1 MKRSGQKTI
10 RQAAAALCAAAF
22 FLGAAGISSAAQLA
36 PPPQVSAK
44 SAALLDGTTGECL
57 YVKNGEQRALI
68 ASTTK
73 IMTGL
78 LVCEAGELDRTVTVP
93 DAAVGL
99 EGSSMYLKKDETL
112 TRRDLLYGMMLHSG
126 NDAALTLAI
135 SVSGSEA
142 AFVRQMNL
150 RARALGLTQTHFANP
165 HGLDSGENYS
175 TALDL
180 AHLAQAALQNA
191 QLRAVVSTKTA
202 VCAGRTL
209 TNHNKL
215 LWRYD
220 GCIGV
225 KTGYTRHAGRYLGPG
240 RLARPYC
247 ASGLRLCR
255 SWARHARLSAE
266 QEDRMEERLQKILA
280 RCAGVSRRRAEELIA
295 AGRVRVNGNTA
306 QLGEQ
311 ADAEED
317 VIELDGTR
325 VKTRQEPQPVYLMLC
340 KPRGFVTTMHDEK
353 GRRSVAELVADVPE
367 RVYPV
372 GRLDYNSEG
381 LLLMTNDGV
390 LANALMHP
398 KKSIDKT
405 YLVWVSGYIAGKEQS
420 LSQPIE
426 IDGRKTSPAAVQL
439 LHEAG
444 TTALFRVTIHE
455 GRNRQIRRI
464 CERAELTV
472 TRLRR
477 VQEGQLT
484 LGDLKPGQH
493 RPLTET
499 ELRAIF
505 EEIQK

>member
-44 SAALLDGTTGECL
+44 SAALLDGMTGECL
-57 YVKNGEQRALI
+57 YAKNGNQRALI

-180 AHLAQAALQNA
+180 AQLAQAALQNA

-209 TNHNKL
+209 TNHNRL

-220 GCIGV
+220 VCIGV
-225 KTGYTRHAGRYLGPG
+225 KTGYTRHAGRILVSAAERDGRMLIAVTISDPDDWRDHTALLDYGFAVLGRDTPVYPQN
-240 RLARPYC
+240 RRIVWKKNDCKKSWRAAQ
-247 ASGLRLCR
+247 ASR
-255 SWARHARLSAE
+255 
-266 QEDRMEERLQKILA
+266 
-280 RCAGVSRRRAEELIA
+280 A
-295 AGRVRVNGNTA
+295 AGR
-306 QLGEQ
+306 
-311 ADAEED
+311 
-317 VIELDGTR
+317 
-325 VKTRQEPQPVYLMLC
+325 
-340 KPRGFVTTMHDEK
+340 
-353 GRRSVAELVADVPE
+353 RS
-367 RVYPV
+367 
-372 GRLDYNSEG
+372 
-381 LLLMTNDGV
+381 
-390 LANALMHP
+390 
-398 KKSIDKT
+398 
-405 YLVWVSGYIAGKEQS
+405 
-420 LSQPIE
+420 
-426 IDGRKTSPAAVQL
+426 
-439 LHEAG
+439 
-444 TTALFRVTIHE
+444 
-455 GRNRQIRRI
+455 
-464 CERAELTV
+464 
-472 TRLRR
+472 
-477 VQEGQLT
+477 
-484 LGDLKPGQH
+484 
-493 RPLTET
+493 
-499 ELRAIF
+499 
-505 EEIQK
+505 

>member
-209 TNHNKL
+209 VSAAE
-215 LWRYD
+215 RD
-220 GCIGV
+220 G
-225 KTGYTRHAGRYLGPG
+225 
-240 RLARPYC
+240 
-247 ASGLRLCR
+247 
-255 SWARHARLSAE
+255 
-266 QEDRMEERLQKILA
+266 RM
-280 RCAGVSRRRAEELIA
+280 LIA
-295 AGRVRVNGNTA
+295 VTISDPDDWRDHTALLDYGFAVLGRDT
-306 QLGEQ
+306 
-311 ADAEED
+311 
-317 VIELDGTR
+317 
-325 VKTRQEPQPVYLMLC
+325 PVYPQNRRIVWKNDC
-340 KPRGFVTTMHDEK
+340 KKFWR
-353 GRRSVAELVADVPE
+353 
-367 RVYPV
+367 
-372 GRLDYNSEG
+372 
-381 LLLMTNDGV
+381 
-390 LANALMHP
+390 
-398 KKSIDKT
+398 
-405 YLVWVSGYIAGKEQS
+405 
-420 LSQPIE
+420 
-426 IDGRKTSPAAVQL
+426 AVQMSR
-439 LHEAG
+439 A
-444 TTALFRVTIHE
+444 AKR
-455 GRNRQIRRI
+455 RN
-464 CERAELTV
+464 
-472 TRLRR
+472 
-477 VQEGQLT
+477 
-484 LGDLKPGQH
+484 
-493 RPLTET
+493 
-499 ELRAIF
+499 
-505 EEIQK
+505 

>member
-135 SVSGSEA
+135 SISGSEA

-225 KTGYTRHAGRYLGPG
+225 KTGYTRHAGRILVSAAERGESQLIAVT
-240 RLARPYC
+240 LADPDDWRDHAALLDFGFAVL
-247 ASGLRLCR
+247 ASQTPVYPQNRRIVWKNDCKKFWR
-255 SWARHARLSAE
+255 AAQA
-266 QEDRMEERLQKILA
+266 
-280 RCAGVSRRRAEELIA
+280 SRA
-295 AGRVRVNGNTA
+295 AGR
-306 QLGEQ
+306 
-311 ADAEED
+311 
-317 VIELDGTR
+317 
-325 VKTRQEPQPVYLMLC
+325 
-340 KPRGFVTTMHDEK
+340 
-353 GRRSVAELVADVPE
+353 RS
-367 RVYPV
+367 
-372 GRLDYNSEG
+372 
-381 LLLMTNDGV
+381 
-390 LANALMHP
+390 
-398 KKSIDKT
+398 
-405 YLVWVSGYIAGKEQS
+405 
-420 LSQPIE
+420 
-426 IDGRKTSPAAVQL
+426 
-439 LHEAG
+439 
-444 TTALFRVTIHE
+444 
-455 GRNRQIRRI
+455 
-464 CERAELTV
+464 
-472 TRLRR
+472 
-477 VQEGQLT
+477 
-484 LGDLKPGQH
+484 
-493 RPLTET
+493 
-499 ELRAIF
+499 
-505 EEIQK
+505 